1 MKESKLKAR
10 EYVFLLLKY
19 RSRSEK
25 EVYDRLKRKKFEEG
39 VIREVIQELK
49 GKGFINDED
58 FARVWVESRIKKPLG
73 LRRLAQE
80 LKQKGVNRQII
91 DNQIQK
97 AAQGYPEREIVSG
110 IARQRLERLKG
121 IDQQK
126 ARMRVYS
133 YLLRRGFSPE
143 IIIDCINGL

>member
-1 MKESKLKAR
+1 MKENKLKAR

-25 EVYDRLKRKKFEEG
+25 ELYGRLKRKKFEEG

-58 FARVWVESRIKKPLG
+58 FARAWVESRIKKPLG

-97 AAQGYPEREIVSG
+97 AAQGYPEREIVSR

-126 ARMRVYS
+126 ARTRIYS
-133 YLLRRGFSPE
+133 YLSRRGFSPE
-143 IIIDCINGL
+143 VIIDCINGL